1 MNGQTGS
8 GPIPT
13 RHLASL
19 INELKYVYMML
30 LALGLEALLAGI
42 LSSGTS
48 D

>member
-8 GPIPT
+8 DPIHT

-19 INELKYVYMML
+19 INELKYVYMMP
-30 LALGLEALLAGI
+30 LALRLEALPAEALP
-42 LSSGTS
+42 SSTS